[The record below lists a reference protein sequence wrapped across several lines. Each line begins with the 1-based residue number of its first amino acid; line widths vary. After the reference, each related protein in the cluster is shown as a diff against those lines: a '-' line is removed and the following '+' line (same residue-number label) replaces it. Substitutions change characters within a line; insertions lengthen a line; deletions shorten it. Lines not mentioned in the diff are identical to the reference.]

1 MNLVGIKNIAD
12 KAKFLLL
19 IAAFAALSGC
29 AAGLGTH
36 PHDPFE
42 PWNRGI
48 STFNDD
54 VDAAILKP
62 VATVYADIT
71 PHFVRTGVNNF
82 FDNLT
87 GPWTAVNSVLQL
99 KPQAAV
105 ETVMRVIVNTM
116 FGLGGVLDVAGEINI
131 ERHKADF
138 GQTLG
143 HWGVPP
149 GPYLVLPF
157 LGPSTLRDTV
167 ASTLIARG
175 DLVWQLNHIATRN
188 SLYALRLIDK
198 RSNLLR
204 TTAVLDAVALDKYTF
219 TRDIFLQVRRN
230 EVFDGN
236 PPEEVLKD
244 VENPEVKPEALPET
258 KPEIKSETKQETPQN
273 AKVDLKATEPVQP
286 AVENKT
292 GNKTGNG
299 NGNGNGTG
307 TGTESK
313 P

>member
-1 MNLVGIKNIAD
+1 MNLVGIKNIAA

-19 IAAFAALSGC
+19 VAAFAALSGC
-29 AAGLGTH
+29 AAGLGAH

-42 PWNRGI
+42 PWNRSI
-48 STFNDD
+48 STFNDE

-62 VATVYADIT
+62 VATAYTDIT
-71 PHFVRTGVNNF
+71 PHFMRTGVNNF

-87 GPWTAVNSVLQL
+87 GVWTAVNSVLQL

-105 ETVMRVIVNTM
+105 ESVMRVVVNTM
-116 FGLGGVLDVAGEINI
+116 FGLGGVLDVAGEMNI

-149 GPYLVLPF
+149 GPYLVLPL

-236 PPEEVLKD
+236 PPEEILKD
-244 VENPEVKPEALPET
+244 VESPEVKPEALPET
-258 KPEIKSETKQETPQN
+258 KPEIKSEIKQETPQD
-273 AKVDLKATEPVQP
+273 AKVDLNAAEPVQP
-286 AVENKT
+286 AVENK
-292 GNKTGNG
+292 NKTDN
-299 NGNGNGTG
+299 
-307 TGTESK
+307 GTESK

>member
-29 AAGLGTH
+29 ATGLGTH

-87 GPWTAVNSVLQL
+87 GVWTAVNSVLQL

-105 ETVMRVIVNTM
+105 ETVMRVVVNTM
-116 FGLGGVLDVAGEINI
+116 FGMGGVLDVAGEMNI

-157 LGPSTLRDTV
+157 LGSSTLRDTL

-175 DLVWQLNHIATRN
+175 DLVWQLDNVANRN

-204 TTAVLDAVALDKYTF
+204 TTAMLDAVALDKYSF
-219 TRDIFLQVRRN
+219 TRDIYLQTRRN

-236 PPEEVLKD
+236 APEEVPKD
-244 VENPEVKPEALPET
+244 VENPEVKPGSAPEA
-258 KPEIKSETKQETPQN
+258 KPEAKLEVPQDTN
-273 AKVDLKATEPVQP
+273 TDLKATEPVQP

-292 GNKTGNG
+292 ENG
-299 NGNGNGTG
+299 AAL
-307 TGTESK
+307 K
-313 P
+313 Q